1 MQRVVLQDWVGG
13 LGKGNHLPWRLFVLC
28 KLLILLAYFG
38 YQRR

>member
-1 MQRVVLQDWVGG
+1 MQGVALQDRVGG
-13 LGKGNHLPWRLFVLC
+13 LVKGNHLPKRWFVVC

>member
-1 MQRVVLQDWVGG
+1 MQRVALQDWVGG
-13 LGKGNHLPWRLFVLC
+13 LGKGNHLPLWWFVLC